1 MSLEEKIP
9 LTILSSLHPGRSV
22 TEVVEVK
29 NKQNWDMK
37 ATTMILLL
45 LEGCQ
50 KSSAQTA
57 RDT

>member
-1 MSLEEKIP
+1 MNLEEKIP

-22 TEVVEVK
+22 TDVVEVN
-29 NKQNWDMK
+29 NKQIWDMK
-37 ATTMILLL
+37 GTTMILFL

-50 KSSAQTA
+50 RSSAQIA